1 MYNPTVSWLDVLS
14 ANGGMLEGG
23 VQWYLISLNSNYQ
36 LIIMH
41 DEGKRAHYLK
51 SSLLGELSHY

>member
-36 LIIMH
+36 LIIMY